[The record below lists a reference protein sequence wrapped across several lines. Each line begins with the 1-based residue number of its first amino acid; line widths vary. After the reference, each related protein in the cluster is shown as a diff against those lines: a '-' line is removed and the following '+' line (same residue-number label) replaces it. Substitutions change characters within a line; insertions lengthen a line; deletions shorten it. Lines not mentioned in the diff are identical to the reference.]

1 MMITFYTTLVRC
13 QHGILLSAETQAVPC
28 QNVAEVGCTNH
39 HCRWGYSNLVGNSWS
54 LLPSPMYLAG
64 TTVGP
69 WQSHTKWYSTDH
81 MMLRY

>member
-13 QHGILLSAETQAVPC
+13 QHGILLSAEKQAVPC
-28 QNVAEVGCTNH
+28 QNADVVGCTNL
-39 HCRWGYSNLVGNSWS
+39 HCHWGYPNLVGKSLL
-54 LLPSPMYLAG
+54 LLPSPMCLAG

-69 WQSHTKWYSTDH
+69 RQSHTQRCSTDH